1 MNNNYITIT
10 EVNRYIKEII
20 NEDLLLRKVYLKG
33 EISNFKAHSRGHY
46 YFTLKDETSR
56 IAAVMFSFNNKN
68 LKFTPYDGMK
78 VLVTGKIDV
87 YEASGSYQIYVED
100 MAPDGVGALYVA
112 FEQLKKK
119 LQTEGLF
126 DKDKKK
132 KIRRVP
138 NTIGIVTSP
147 TGAAIKDILTTIK
160 RRFPVC
166 NTILFPALVQG
177 ENAAN
182 DIANKIKLAN
192 EVKDIYGIDTL
203 IVGRGGGSLE
213 DLWPFNEEVVA
224 RAIYD
229 STLPVISAVGH
240 EIDITI
246 SDYVADLRAPT
257 PTAAAE
263 LAVPDINTII
273 TYLNTVSTRSNTA
286 LNNIISNNYQR
297 LENIKNSYILTR
309 PITMYE
315 IKEQKLDI
323 LIDNLNKSINKLLED
338 NKIKLY
344 TYSNSYVLNNPEIL
358 YKYSSQKLEHI
369 ISKLE
374 VLNPLNTLNR
384 GYAIIKKDNKVLSSI
399 KNINNDDIIKISL
412 KDGEVSSKV
421 IKVNK
426 MTKEKEE
433 LTFEEKIKLLEE
445 IVKELESG
453 EVPLD
458 DAINKYTEAMKLAK
472 ECSDKLNKVS
482 EKVNKIMTE
491 NGKLE
496 DFTVSE

>member
-10 EVNRYIKEII
+10 EVNRYIKEIL
-20 NEDLLLRKVYLKG
+20 NDDLLLKKVYLKG

-46 YFTLKDETSR
+46 YFTLKDENSR
-56 IAAVMFSFNNKN
+56 ISAVMFSFNNKN
-68 LKFTPYDGMK
+68 LNFTPYDGMK

-87 YEASGSYQIYVED
+87 YEASGAYQIYVED
-100 MAPDGVGALYVA
+100 MAPDGIGALYVA

-119 LQTEGLF
+119 LLAEGLF
-126 DKDKKK
+126 DKEKKK

-138 NTIGIVTSP
+138 NTIGIITSP

-177 ENAAN
+177 EEAAL
-182 DIANKIKLAN
+182 DIAKKIKLAN
-192 EVKDIYGIDTL
+192 ELKDVYGIDTL

-213 DLWPFNEEVVA
+213 DLWPFNEEIVA

-229 STLPVISAVGH
+229 SDIPVISAVGH

-273 TYLNTVSTRSNTA
+273 TYLDTARSRSFTA
-286 LNNIISNNYQR
+286 LNNIINNNYQR
-297 LENIKNSYILTR
+297 LEGIKNSYILTR

-323 LIDNLNKSINKLLED
+323 LLDNLNRNINKILE
-338 NKIKLY
+338 NNRIKLY
-344 TYSNSYVLNNPEIL
+344 TYSNSYILNNPEML
-358 YKYSSQKLEHI
+358 YKYSAQRLEHI

-384 GYAIIKKDNKVLSSI
+384 GYAIIKKEDKVLSSI
-399 KNINNDDIIKISL
+399 KNINKDDIIKISL
-412 KDGEVSSKV
+412 KDGELSSKV
-421 IKVNK
+421 IKV
-426 MTKEKEE
+426 
-433 LTFEEKIKLLEE
+433 
-445 IVKELESG
+445 G
-453 EVPLD
+453 E
-458 DAINKYTEAMKLAK
+458 
-472 ECSDKLNKVS
+472 
-482 EKVNKIMTE
+482 
-491 NGKLE
+491 
-496 DFTVSE
+496 

>member
-1 MNNNYITIT
+1 MNDNYITIT
-10 EVNRYIKEII
+10 EINKYIKEII
-20 NEDLLLRKVYLKG
+20 NEDLLLRKVYLRG

-87 YEASGSYQIYVED
+87 YESTGAYQIYVED
-100 MAPDGVGALYVA
+100 MSPDGIGALYVA
-112 FEQLKKK
+112 FEELKKK
-119 LQTEGLF
+119 LASEGLF

-132 KIRRVP
+132 KIRRIP
-138 NTIGIVTSP
+138 STIGIVTSP
-147 TGAAIKDILTTIK
+147 TGAAIKDILTTLK
-160 RRFPVC
+160 RRFPIC

-177 ENAAN
+177 ENASI

-192 EVKDIYGIDTL
+192 QVKDIYGIDTL

-224 RAIYD
+224 RAIYA
-229 STLPVISAVGH
+229 SEIPVISAVGH

-263 LAVPDINTII
+263 LASVDVNTIT
-273 TYLNTVSTRSNTA
+273 TYLNTATTRSITA
-286 LNNIISNNYQR
+286 LNNIINNNYKR
-297 LENIKNSYILTR
+297 LDSIKNSYILTR
-309 PITMYE
+309 PISMYE
-315 IKEQKLDI
+315 IKEQKLDM
-323 LIDNLNKSINKLLED
+323 LIDNLDKSINKVLED
-338 NKIKLY
+338 NKVKLFTY
-344 TYSNSYVLNNPEIL
+344 TNSYILNNPEML

-384 GYAIIKKDNKVLSSI
+384 GYAIIKKDDKVLSSS
-399 KNINNDDIIKISL
+399 KNINIDDIIKISL

-421 IKVNK
+421 IKV
-426 MTKEKEE
+426 
-433 LTFEEKIKLLEE
+433 
-445 IVKELESG
+445 G
-453 EVPLD
+453 E
-458 DAINKYTEAMKLAK
+458 
-472 ECSDKLNKVS
+472 
-482 EKVNKIMTE
+482 
-491 NGKLE
+491 
-496 DFTVSE
+496 

>member
-1 MNNNYITIT
+1 MNDNYITIT
-10 EVNRYIKEII
+10 EINKYIKEII
-20 NEDLLLRKVYLKG
+20 NEDLLLRKVYLRG

-87 YEASGSYQIYVED
+87 YESTGAYQIYVED
-100 MAPDGVGALYVA
+100 MSPDGIGALYVA
-112 FEQLKKK
+112 FEELKKK
-119 LQTEGLF
+119 LASEGLF

-132 KIRRVP
+132 KIRRIP
-138 NTIGIVTSP
+138 STIGIVTSP
-147 TGAAIKDILTTIK
+147 TGAAIKDILTTLK
-160 RRFPVC
+160 RRFPIC

-177 ENAAN
+177 ENASI

-192 EVKDIYGIDTL
+192 QVKDIYGIDTL

-224 RAIYD
+224 RAIYA
-229 STLPVISAVGH
+229 SEIPVISAVGH

-263 LAVPDINTII
+263 LASVDVNTIT
-273 TYLNTVSTRSNTA
+273 TYLNTATTRSITA
-286 LNNIISNNYQR
+286 LNNIINNNYKR
-297 LENIKNSYILTR
+297 LDSIKNSYILTR
-309 PITMYE
+309 PISMYE
-315 IKEQKLDI
+315 IKEQKLDM
-323 LIDNLNKSINKLLED
+323 LIDNLDKSINKVLED
-338 NKIKLY
+338 NKVKLFTY
-344 TYSNSYVLNNPEIL
+344 TNSYILNNPEML

-384 GYAIIKKDNKVLSSI
+384 GYAIIKKDNKVLSSS
-399 KNINNDDIIKISL
+399 KNINIDDIIKISL

-421 IKVNK
+421 IKV
-426 MTKEKEE
+426 
-433 LTFEEKIKLLEE
+433 
-445 IVKELESG
+445 G
-453 EVPLD
+453 E
-458 DAINKYTEAMKLAK
+458 
-472 ECSDKLNKVS
+472 
-482 EKVNKIMTE
+482 
-491 NGKLE
+491 
-496 DFTVSE
+496 

>member
-1 MNNNYITIT
+1 MNDNYITIT
-10 EVNRYIKEII
+10 EVNKYIKEVI
-20 NEDLLLRKVYLKG
+20 NEDLLLRKVYLRG

-87 YEASGSYQIYVED
+87 YESTGAYQIYVED
-100 MAPDGVGALYVA
+100 MSPDGIGALYVA
-112 FEQLKKK
+112 FEELKKK
-119 LQTEGLF
+119 LASEGLF

-132 KIRRVP
+132 KIRRIP
-138 NTIGIVTSP
+138 STIGIITSP
-147 TGAAIKDILTTIK
+147 TGAAIKDILTTLK
-160 RRFPVC
+160 RRFPIC

-177 ENAAN
+177 ENASI

-192 EVKDIYGIDTL
+192 QVKDIYGIDTL

-224 RAIYD
+224 RAIYA
-229 STLPVISAVGH
+229 SEIPVISAVGH

-263 LAVPDINTII
+263 LASVDVNTIT
-273 TYLNTVSTRSNTA
+273 TYLNTATTRSITA
-286 LNNIISNNYQR
+286 LNNIINNNYKR
-297 LENIKNSYILTR
+297 LDSIKNSYILTR
-309 PITMYE
+309 PISMYE
-315 IKEQKLDI
+315 IKEQKLDM
-323 LIDNLNKSINKLLED
+323 LIDNLDKSINKVLED
-338 NKIKLY
+338 NKVKLFTY
-344 TYSNSYVLNNPEIL
+344 TNSYILNNPEML

-384 GYAIIKKDNKVLSSI
+384 GYAIIKKDNKVLSSS
-399 KNINNDDIIKISL
+399 KNINIDDIIKISL

-421 IKVNK
+421 IKV
-426 MTKEKEE
+426 
-433 LTFEEKIKLLEE
+433 
-445 IVKELESG
+445 G
-453 EVPLD
+453 E
-458 DAINKYTEAMKLAK
+458 
-472 ECSDKLNKVS
+472 
-482 EKVNKIMTE
+482 
-491 NGKLE
+491 
-496 DFTVSE
+496 

>member
-1 MNNNYITIT
+1 MNDNYITIT
-10 EVNRYIKEII
+10 EINKYIKEII
-20 NEDLLLRKVYLKG
+20 NEDLLLRKVYLRG

-87 YEASGSYQIYVED
+87 YESTGAYQIYVED
-100 MAPDGVGALYVA
+100 MSPDGIGALYVA
-112 FEQLKKK
+112 FEELKKK
-119 LQTEGLF
+119 LASEGLF

-132 KIRRVP
+132 KIRRIP
-138 NTIGIVTSP
+138 STIGIVTSP
-147 TGAAIKDILTTIK
+147 TGAAIKDILTTLK
-160 RRFPVC
+160 RRFPIC

-177 ENAAN
+177 ENASI

-192 EVKDIYGIDTL
+192 QVKDIYGIDTL

-224 RAIYD
+224 RAIYA
-229 STLPVISAVGH
+229 SEIPIISAVGH

-263 LAVPDINTII
+263 LASVDVNTIT
-273 TYLNTVSTRSNTA
+273 TYLNTATTRSITA
-286 LNNIISNNYQR
+286 LNNIINNNYKR
-297 LENIKNSYILTR
+297 LDSIKNSYILTR
-309 PITMYE
+309 PISMYE
-315 IKEQKLDI
+315 IKEQKLDM
-323 LIDNLNKSINKLLED
+323 LIDNLDKSINKVLED
-338 NKIKLY
+338 NKVKLFTY
-344 TYSNSYVLNNPEIL
+344 TNSYILNNPEML

-384 GYAIIKKDNKVLSSI
+384 GYAIIKKDDKVLSSS
-399 KNINNDDIIKISL
+399 KNINIDDIIKISL

-421 IKVNK
+421 IKV
-426 MTKEKEE
+426 
-433 LTFEEKIKLLEE
+433 
-445 IVKELESG
+445 G
-453 EVPLD
+453 E
-458 DAINKYTEAMKLAK
+458 
-472 ECSDKLNKVS
+472 
-482 EKVNKIMTE
+482 
-491 NGKLE
+491 
-496 DFTVSE
+496 